1 MAQLLLSCAAFAS
14 VVPAP
19 KRAPAHVGTLSN
31 RIFAAGIW
39 RYAGT
44 FRSNQA
50 DRRNNQKIRAD
61 DPRGLS
67 RARFLPVAHAL
78 AVASALGF
86 SLFFTP
92 HSCPVLLLRL
102 PCGPLPRLLSTASTA
117 VALRGLLRME
127 GLLTSF
133 QQTHPRSRLAREK
146 HASACLL
153 ILGSVCRTFRKAHGR
168 YCSQKLMPRRG
179 TANSS
184 PGRSSSFTDR
194 ESEVHAAQTH
204 STSTHSLAGTRSL
217 GSQLFPSTYRHILL
231 VVRPTLD
238 RQSGPLSIRH

>member
-1 MAQLLLSCAAFAS
+1 MRRLG
-14 VVPAP
+14 
-19 KRAPAHVGTLSN
+19 HVRLGSL
-31 RIFAAGIW
+31 
-39 RYAGT
+39 
-44 FRSNQA
+44 
-50 DRRNNQKIRAD
+50 
-61 DPRGLS
+61 
-67 RARFLPVAHAL
+67 VAHAL
-78 AVASALGF
+78 AVASALDF
-86 SLFFTP
+86 SLERHTHQVCIHVYAYRHESYALFFTP

-117 VALRGLLRME
+117 VVLRGLVRME

-217 GSQLFPSTYRHILL
+217 GSQLFPSTYRHRLL